1 MSSPPANTPPVDP
14 LPKVAAKASRRDQRE
29 RPPDLIY
36 GLDERPPLGH
46 LILLGAQHVAVI
58 CPYLVFVALIAQAS
72 GASSAVASH
81 AVGLGMIAIAVATL
95 LQAHPLGPVGSG
107 YVAPPVVSAIYFAS
121 ALNAAHRGGLALVCG
136 MIAFAGVFEAIFAW
150 TLPRMRRVFPPV
162 VSGFIVIAVGVQ
174 LGLIGVRGFLG
185 IAGLH
190 DPNLPTH
197 IGAAGLTLAVMV
209 GLGVW
214 GKGLPRLLCSLIGLA
229 LGMAIAV
236 ALGMVTSKDV
246 AIIDSRPWLALPDP
260 RFLSYRF
267 QSSLI
272 VPFAIAAL
280 ASGLRVIGVIT
291 TAQRINDASWR
302 RPNLD
307 NIRSGVL
314 ADGISCFLGGCVAT
328 PGLSAS
334 PSLVGIQKVTGATSR
349 YIAYA
354 IAGWLVMLSCVPKV
368 GAVLLSLPLPI
379 IGAALVF
386 NGASMLVGG
395 IQIVMSR
402 PMTMRNTFIIG
413 ISLLFA
419 LSRRVYPEFFALLPS
434 WSHAFTDSM
443 LSIAVVVCVL
453 LNLIFLIGERR
464 TQVMVLESGD
474 GKTLS
479 RFDDKFRA
487 QAKIWQLSA
496 ADAERAETS
505 TNELL
510 RLIEEGGHADGSVT
524 ASVSYDD
531 LDLRIELRYKGTLP
545 FVASE
550 QRTPRGMVE
559 EQIFAAGLSGFLSS
573 VFPDRLNSQQKDNN
587 CEISMTFQT

>member
-1 MSSPPANTPPVDP
+1 MGTPSVDP
-14 LPKVAAKASRRDQRE
+14 SPKVAAEPPRRNQRV

-36 GLDERPPLGH
+36 GLDERPPLPH

-58 CPYLVFVALIAQAS
+58 CPYLVFIALITQAA

-81 AVGLGMIAIAVATL
+81 AVGLGMIAIALSTL
-95 LQAHPLGPVGSG
+95 LQAHRLGPVGSG
-107 YVAPPVVSAIYFAS
+107 YLAPPVVSAIYFAS
-121 ALNAAHRGGLALVCG
+121 ALEAAHRGGLGLVCG
-136 MIAFAGVFEAIFAW
+136 MVAFAGVIEAIFAW
-150 TLPRMRRVFPPV
+150 ALPRMRRVFPPV
-162 VSGFIVIAVGVQ
+162 VSGFIVIAVGVE

-185 IAGLH
+185 ISDLH
-190 DPNLPTH
+190 DPNLPRN
-197 IGAAGLTLAVMV
+197 IGAAAVTLAVMV

-214 GKGLPRLLCSLIGLA
+214 GKGLPRLLCGLIGLA

-236 ALGMVTSKDV
+236 AVGMVTSKDV
-246 AIIDSRPWLALPDP
+246 VTIDSRPWFGLPDP

-267 QSSLI
+267 EPSLM

-291 TAQRINDASWR
+291 TCQRINDASWR
-302 RPNLD
+302 RPDLD
-307 NIRSGVL
+307 SIRSGVL
-314 ADGISCFLGGCVAT
+314 SDGIACFAGGCVAT
-328 PGLSAS
+328 PGISAA
-334 PSLVGIQKVTGATSR
+334 PSLVGLQKVTGATSR

-354 IAGWLVMLSCVPKV
+354 IAGWLVLLSCVPKV
-368 GAVLLSLPLPI
+368 GAALLALPLPI

-386 NGASMLVGG
+386 NGSSMLVGG

-419 LSRRVYPEFFALLPS
+419 LSRRVYPEFFALLPP
-434 WSHAFTDSM
+434 WTNAFTDSI

-453 LNLIFLIGERR
+453 LNLVFLIGERR
-464 TQVMVLESGD
+464 TNAMVLEPD
-474 GKTLS
+474 DAKTPS
-479 RFDDKFRA
+479 RFDTKFRE
-487 QAKIWQLSA
+487 QAKLWQLNA
-496 ADAERAETS
+496 ADAARAETS
-505 TNELL
+505 TSELL
-510 RLIEEGGHADGSVT
+510 RLIEEGGHTDSSIT
-524 ASVSYDD
+524 AKVSYDD
-531 LDLRIELRYKGTLP
+531 LDLTISLNYKGTLP

-573 VFPDRLNSQQKDNN
+573 VFPDRLNSQQKDRN